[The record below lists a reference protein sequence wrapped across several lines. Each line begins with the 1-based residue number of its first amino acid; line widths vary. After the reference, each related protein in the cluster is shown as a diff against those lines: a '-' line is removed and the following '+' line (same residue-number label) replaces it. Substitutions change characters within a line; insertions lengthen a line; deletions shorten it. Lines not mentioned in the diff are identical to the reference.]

1 MTKENYLKGLGDL
14 LRQHYGIL
22 KETGTISRDHK
33 HFIDGYLTAA
43 RTLNAVYQKDL
54 NDYIERV
61 HFEVFGM
68 TIAERKKRESMPDLS
83 EADLEIPAYKRQGIK
98 IKF

>member
-14 LRQHYGIL
+14 LREHYRII
-22 KETGTISRDHK
+22 KETGIPSCDHK
-33 HFIDGYLTAA
+33 NFVDGYLTAT
-43 RTLNAVYQKDL
+43 RTLNTVYQKDL

-68 TIAERKKRESMPDLS
+68 SIAERKKRESMKGVD
-83 EADLEIPAYKRQGIK
+83 IC
-98 IKF
+98 